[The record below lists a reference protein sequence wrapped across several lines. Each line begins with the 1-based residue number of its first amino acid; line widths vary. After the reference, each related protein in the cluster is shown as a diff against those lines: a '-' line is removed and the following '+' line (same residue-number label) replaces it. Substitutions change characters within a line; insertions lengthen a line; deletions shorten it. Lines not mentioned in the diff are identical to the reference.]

1 MALLVKKLNNT
12 DDIIELASQFDVSEL
27 EETITFAADKYYNT
41 KKPVIT
47 DALYD
52 VLIDFLKMKAPK
64 SKVLKVVG
72 AKVKESK
79 KKVTLDY
86 HLGSMDKIKPP
97 SNQLALWLKKY
108 DGPYNLSDKLDGI
121 SALLV
126 YNADDNTIS
135 MYTRGTATEGTDIT
149 NLIKYLNLPSFDDV
163 EKYCKTHK
171 IKGEKNLIA
180 FRGELIIKE
189 STFQEK
195 FSDKLKNSRNSIAGL
210 VNSKTINPELAMS
223 TELVVYEVIDPF
235 YPIEKQYT
243 IINDIGFKCVM
254 NKNVSNISYDTLSSY
269 LKTRREKSVYTIDG
283 IIVTSCGK
291 HMRNKDGNP
300 EYAFAFKDVFED
312 MIAKT
317 TIVSIEWNASKDG
330 YMKPVLIVKP
340 VSVGGVMIKRVT
352 GNNAKFIVDNSL
364 GAGTTIEIIRSGDV
378 IPKVHKVIKA
388 TKPELPKGKWHW
400 NETEVE
406 IVLDSLEDNTMV
418 LVKNLY
424 YFFSSL
430 DTKGLGEKNIEK
442 MIASGLDS
450 IVKIIEA
457 TKEDFLKVDGFKD
470 KTATNLINSIK
481 KAITN
486 ISLPRLMSASNKLGH
501 GLGEE
506 RMKQILATYPNLLT
520 VYKKWTKQE
529 FINNLIVINGIE
541 EKTSTLFVNNF
552 GDFIKF
558 YDSIKK
564 HITLEEPKKVEIK
577 KGEFTN
583 KIVVFSSF
591 RDSMLQKQIEDM
603 GGKISSAV
611 SKNTDYL
618 IVKDNSV
625 LNDPSEKI
633 KKAIELNIKIL
644 TKDKLIKLL
653 S

>member
-12 DDIIELASQFDVSEL
+12 DDIIETASRFSPSEL
-27 EETITFAADKYYNT
+27 EEIITYAADKYYNT
-41 KKPVIT
+41 KNPVIT
-47 DALYD
+47 DAMYD

-64 SKVLKVVG
+64 SKVLKTVG
-72 AKVKESK
+72 AKVKNNK

-97 SNQLALWLKKY
+97 SNQLANWLKKY
-108 DGPYNLSDKLDGI
+108 KEPYNLSDKLDGI

-126 YNADDNTIS
+126 YNADDNLIT

-149 NLIKYLNLPSFDDV
+149 NLVKYLNLPTYEVV
-163 EKYCKTHK
+163 EKYCKSHK
-171 IKGEKNLIA
+171 IKGDKNLIA

-223 TELVVYEVIDPF
+223 TDLVLYEVVDPF
-235 YPIEKQYT
+235 YPIEKQFQ
-243 IINDIGFKCVM
+243 IINDIGFKCVV
-254 NKNVSNISYDTLSSY
+254 NKNVSNITYETLSTY
-269 LKTRREKSVYTIDG
+269 LKSRREKSVYTIDG

-291 HMRNKDGNP
+291 HMRNIDNNP

-317 TIVSIEWNASKDG
+317 TIISIEWNASKDG

-340 VSVGGVMIKRVT
+340 VSVGGVEIKRVT
-352 GNNAKFIVDNSL
+352 GNNARFIVDNSL

-406 IVLDSLEDNTMV
+406 IVLDSLEDNSTV

-457 TKEDFLKVDGFKD
+457 TKNDLLNVEGFKE
-470 KTATNLINSIK
+470 KTATNLIASIK

-486 ISLPRLMSASNKLGH
+486 IQLSRLMAASNKLGH

-506 RMKQILATYPNLLT
+506 RMKQILNVYPNLLT

-529 FINNLIVINGIE
+529 FIDNLIIINGIE

-564 HITLEEPKKVEIK
+564 HITLEDTKKIETK

-583 KIVVFSSF
+583 KTVVFSSF
-591 RDSMLQKQIEDM
+591 RDAVLQKMIEDM
-603 GGKISSAV
+603 GGKISSSV

-618 IVKDNSV
+618 IVKDTSV
-625 LNDPSEKI
+625 LNEPSEKI

-644 TKDKLIKLL
+644 TRDKLIKLL

>member
-12 DDIIELASQFDVSEL
+12 DDMIEAASQFSPSEL
-27 EETITFAADKYYNT
+27 EEIITYAADKYYNS

-47 DALYD
+47 DAMYD

-64 SKVLKVVG
+64 SKVLKTVG
-72 AKVKESK
+72 AKVKNNK

-97 SNQLALWLKKY
+97 SNQLAIWLKKY
-108 DGPYNLSDKLDGI
+108 NGPYNLSDKLDGI

-149 NLIKYLNLPSFDDV
+149 NLVKYLNLPTYEVV
-163 EKYCKTHK
+163 EKYCKSHK

-223 TELVVYEVIDPF
+223 TDLVIYEVVDPF
-235 YPIEKQYT
+235 YPIEKQYS
-243 IINDIGFKCVM
+243 IINDIGFKCVV
-254 NKNVSNISYDTLSSY
+254 NKNVSNITYDTLSSY
-269 LKTRREKSVYTIDG
+269 LKTRREQSVYTIDG

-291 HMRNKDGNP
+291 HERNMDGNP

-317 TIVSIEWNASKDG
+317 TIISIEWNASKDG

-340 VSVGGVMIKRVT
+340 VSVGGVEIKRVT
-352 GNNAKFIVDNSL
+352 GNNARFIVDNSL
-364 GAGTTIEIIRSGDV
+364 GAGTTIEVIRSGDV

-400 NETEVE
+400 NETKVE
-406 IVLDSLEDNTMV
+406 IVLDSPEDSNTV
-418 LVKNLY
+418 LAKNLY

-457 TKEDFLKVDGFKD
+457 TKEDLLKVEGFKD
-470 KTATNLINSIK
+470 KTVSNLTTSIK

-486 ISLPRLMSASNKLGH
+486 ISLSRLMAASNKLGH

-506 RMKQILATYPNLLT
+506 RMKQILITYPNRALVVLL
-520 VYKKWTKQE
+520 
-529 FINNLIVINGIE
+529 L
-541 EKTSTLFVNNF
+541 
-552 GDFIKF
+552 
-558 YDSIKK
+558 
-564 HITLEEPKKVEIK
+564 
-577 KGEFTN
+577 
-583 KIVVFSSF
+583 
-591 RDSMLQKQIEDM
+591 
-603 GGKISSAV
+603 
-611 SKNTDYL
+611 
-618 IVKDNSV
+618 
-625 LNDPSEKI
+625 
-633 KKAIELNIKIL
+633 
-644 TKDKLIKLL
+644 
-653 S
+653 

>member
-12 DDIIELASQFDVSEL
+12 DDIIETASQLSPSEL
-27 EETITFAADKYYNT
+27 EETITYAADKYYNT
-41 KKPVIT
+41 LKPVIT
-47 DALYD
+47 DAMYD

-64 SKVLKVVG
+64 SKVLKTVG

-97 SNQLALWLKKY
+97 SNQLAIWLKKY
-108 DGPYNLSDKLDGI
+108 TNHYNLSDKLDGI

-126 YNADDNTIS
+126 YNDNTIS

-149 NLIKYLNLPSFDDV
+149 NLIKYLNLPSYEVV
-163 EKYCKTHK
+163 EKYCKSHK
-171 IKGEKNLIA
+171 IKGNMNLIA

-223 TELVVYEVIDPF
+223 TELVLYEVVDPF

-243 IINDIGFKCVM
+243 IINDIGFKCVV
-254 NKNVSNISYDTLSSY
+254 NKNVSNITYETLSAY

-283 IIVTSCGK
+283 IIVTSCDK
-291 HMRNKDGNP
+291 HDRNVDDNP

-317 TIVSIEWNASKDG
+317 TIISIEWNASKDG

-340 VSVGGVMIKRVT
+340 ISVGGVEIKRVT

-364 GAGTTIEIIRSGDV
+364 GSGTTIEVIRSGDV

-400 NETEVE
+400 NDTEVE
-406 IVLDSLEDNTMV
+406 IVLDSPEDSTSV
-418 LVKNLY
+418 LAKNLY

-457 TKEDFLKVDGFKD
+457 TTDDLLQVEGFKD
-470 KTATNLINSIK
+470 KTAANLIASIK

-486 ISLPRLMSASNKLGH
+486 IQLSRLMAASNKLGH

-506 RMKQILATYPNLLT
+506 RMKQILNVYPNLLT

-529 FINNLIVINGIE
+529 FIDNLIVINGIE

-564 HITLEEPKKVEIK
+564 YVKLEEVKKIESK

-583 KIVVFSSF
+583 KTVVFSSF
-591 RDSMLQKQIEDM
+591 RDSILQKQIEEM
-603 GGKISSAV
+603 GGKISSSV

-644 TKDKLIKLL
+644 TRDKLIKLL
-653 S
+653 